1 MQVQKQTKEKK
12 DILTK
17 GPGYRTF
24 HTPLKCF
31 KALDDILDVK
41 PEKMHLNKTQ
51 TQVLKKL
58 DKVISKMQFS
68 DFIKLQKY
76 TS

>member
-1 MQVQKQTKEKK
+1 MQKQTKEKK

-51 TQVLKKL
+51 TQVLKKA
-58 DKVISKMQFS
+58 
-68 DFIKLQKY
+68 
-76 TS
+76 